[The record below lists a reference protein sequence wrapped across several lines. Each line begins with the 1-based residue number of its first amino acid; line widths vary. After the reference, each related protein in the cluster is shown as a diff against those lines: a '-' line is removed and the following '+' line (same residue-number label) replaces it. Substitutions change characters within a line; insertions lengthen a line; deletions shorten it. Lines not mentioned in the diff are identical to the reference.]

1 MIVNYTF
8 KVSDWHLIPHIN
20 GLDNVIEKVNW
31 VLIGETLD
39 TNGNKYTYEHFQTT
53 TIKFDADVAFIPAN
67 QLTPDIIQNWVF
79 TIENKKQR
87 NIDWLK
93 ANIIYKRLDEKIRSP

>member
-39 TNGNKYTYEHFQTT
+39 SNGNKYTYEHF
-53 TIKFDADVAFIPAN
+53 V
-67 QLTPDIIQNWVF
+67 
-79 TIENKKQR
+79 
-87 NIDWLK
+87 
-93 ANIIYKRLDEKIRSP
+93 